1 METLTTLGLVRNES
15 LWNLNIWKYVVYKW
29 IPQSLFNADVLSNG
43 DAPEPEPLD
52 LVWAKSRGYPSYP
65 ALVREGAL
73 HSYYVNATL
82 WFNYFGLCIP
92 VILEKS
98 FLGLKIIP
106 AFHNNGTSVLVYIIN
121 AHSWSDYELFL
132 SPGIIKLFISQSP
145 LT

>member
-1 METLTTLGLVRNES
+1 MNPFEILIYEDM
-15 LWNLNIWKYVVYKW
+15 LWIL
-29 IPQSLFNADVLSNG
+29 QSLFNADVLSNG

-73 HSYYVNATL
+73 HSYYVNETL

-106 AFHNNGTSVLVYIIN
+106 AFHNNGTGLTSEV
-121 AHSWSDYELFL
+121 SLFTSL
-132 SPGIIKLFISQSP
+132 MHIPGLIMNYS
-145 LT
+145 